1 MASVYVRIGHKDDL
15 VIAQF
20 CDVKIVSVA
29 FGNAAAERGDHAL
42 DLQIFQ
48 NAVDTRLFH
57 VQYFAAKG
65 QNRLKTAIAALFAV
79 PPALSPSTI

>member
-29 FGNAAAERGDHAL
+29 FGKATTERIDHGL
-42 DLQIFQ
+42 DLCI
-48 NAVDTRLFH
+48 
-57 VQYFAAKG
+57 G
-65 QNRLKTAIAALFAV
+65 QNLIHRCFFYV
-79 PPALSPSTI
+79 

>member
-29 FGNAAAERGDHAL
+29 FGKPQPKELIMVLISAL
-42 DLQIFQ
+42 ARTLSIDAFSTFKIFPRMGRM
-48 NAVDTRLFH
+48 AW
-57 VQYFAAKG
+57 Y
-65 QNRLKTAIAALFAV
+65 
-79 PPALSPSTI
+79 